1 MRKNTFI
8 VLASILF
15 VLTGCAALEPLLPQP
30 QKSVIKPP
38 QLPPGKAQR
47 PAGPLPP
54 STRPT
59 YNLMGYPPASKE
71 GYIDG
76 CETAKKS
83 EWAYKDR
90 ARYESEGQYRTG
102 WDDGYFICSR
112 QNTR

>member
-15 VLTGCAALEPLLPQP
+15 VLSGCAALEPLLPQP

-76 CETAKKS
+76 CETAKQS
-83 EWAYKDR
+83 ESAYKER
-90 ARYESEGQYRTG
+90 ARDESEGQYRTG